1 MRFELFFIKK
11 LHLYQTGKSAESS
24 AFTLKIATFGISL
37 AIIIMIASIAI
48 VSGFKS
54 TIINKISQLE
64 PHIELRTGEYQATN
78 ASADSI
84 SLSPELIQAINSQT
98 GGIKSASLV
107 AESPCIVKTKDDF
120 NGMILK
126 GVTEKFDSTFLSG
139 CITDGTYNVSGNNI
153 IISKHI
159 ADKIKISNGNKISVF
174 FIKDGKIKQ
183 RRLTVAGIYNTD
195 FEDFDKAIIIGD
207 IKIVQSVN
215 SWNNDTGTSIDIFC
229 NDINEAGT
237 VRENIASSL
246 LKSLYAQNSDKV
258 YQLSTIRE
266 NNSTYFAW
274 LDLLD
279 TNIVVILI
287 LMTIVSCFSL
297 IAGLLIVVLNRINMI
312 GILKSLG
319 ADNRC
324 IRTIFIYLA
333 EKIILRAMVIG
344 NAAGLLLIML
354 QKHFHIIG
362 LDASTYYMSYVPVEI
377 NIWLLVL
384 NIGILIVSTAALIGP
399 SYIIASITPAKTIKF
414 E

>member
-11 LHLYQTGKSAESS
+11 LHLYRTGKSAESS

-64 PHIELRTGEYQATN
+64 PHIELRTGEYQTTN

-120 NGMILK
+120 NGMVLK

-159 ADKIKISNGNKISVF
+159 ADKIKIAIGNKISVF

>member
-11 LHLYQTGKSAESS
+11 LHLYRTGKSAESS
-24 AFTLKIATFGISL
+24 AFTLKIATLGISL

-64 PHIELRTGEYQATN
+64 PHIELRTGEYQTTN

-98 GGIKSASLV
+98 GDIKSASLV

-120 NGMILK
+120 NGMVLK

-159 ADKIKISNGNKISVF
+159 ADKIKIPTGNKISVF

>member
-11 LHLYQTGKSAESS
+11 LHLYRTGKSAESS
-24 AFTLKIATFGISL
+24 AFTLKIATFGIAL

-120 NGMILK
+120 NGMVLK
-126 GVTEKFDSTFLSG
+126 GVTEKFDSTFLAG

-159 ADKIKISNGNKISVF
+159 ADKIKIPTGNKISVF

-377 NIWLLVL
+377 NIWLLIL

>member
-11 LHLYQTGKSAESS
+11 LHLYRTGKSAESS

-98 GGIKSASLV
+98 GDIKSASLV

-120 NGMILK
+120 NGMVLK

-159 ADKIKISNGNKISVF
+159 ADKIKIPTGNKISVF

>member
-11 LHLYQTGKSAESS
+11 LHLYRTGKSAESS
-24 AFTLKIATFGISL
+24 AFTLKIATFGIAL

-98 GGIKSASLV
+98 GDIKSASLV

-120 NGMILK
+120 NGMVLK

-139 CITDGTYNVSGNNI
+139 CITEGTYNVSGNNI

-159 ADKIKISNGNKISVF
+159 ADKIKIAIGNKISVF

-377 NIWLLVL
+377 NIWLLIL

>member
-11 LHLYQTGKSAESS
+11 LHLYRTGKSAESS
-24 AFTLKIATFGISL
+24 AFTLKIATFGIAL

-98 GGIKSASLV
+98 GDIKSASLV

-120 NGMILK
+120 NGMVLK

-139 CITDGTYNVSGNNI
+139 CITEGTYNVSGNNI

-159 ADKIKISNGNKISVF
+159 ADKIKIAIGNKISVF

>member
-11 LHLYQTGKSAESS
+11 LHLYRTGKSAESS
-24 AFTLKIATFGISL
+24 AFTLKIATFGIAL

-64 PHIELRTGEYQATN
+64 PHIELRAGEYQATN

-98 GGIKSASLV
+98 GDIKSASLV

-159 ADKIKISNGNKISVF
+159 ADKIKIPTGNKISVF

>member
-11 LHLYQTGKSAESS
+11 LHLYRTGKSAESS
-24 AFTLKIATFGISL
+24 AFTLKIATFGIAL

-64 PHIELRTGEYQATN
+64 PHIELRTGEYQTTN

-120 NGMILK
+120 NGMVLK

-159 ADKIKISNGNKISVF
+159 ADKIKISTGNKISVF

>member
-11 LHLYQTGKSAESS
+11 LHLYRTGKSAESS
-24 AFTLKIATFGISL
+24 AFTLKIATFGIAL

-64 PHIELRTGEYQATN
+64 PHIELRTGEYQTTN

-120 NGMILK
+120 NGMVLK

-159 ADKIKISNGNKISVF
+159 ADKIKISTGNKISVF

-333 EKIILRAMVIG
+333 EKIILRAMAIG

>member
-11 LHLYQTGKSAESS
+11 LHLYQTGKNAESS
-24 AFTLKIATFGISL
+24 AFTLKIATFGIAL

-98 GGIKSASLV
+98 GDIKSASLV

-120 NGMILK
+120 NGMVLK

-153 IISKHI
+153 IISKYI
-159 ADKIKISNGNKISVF
+159 ADKIKIQTGNKISVF
-174 FIKDGKIKQ
+174 FIKNGKIKQ
-183 RRLTVAGIYNTD
+183 RRLTVSGIYNTD

-215 SWNNDTGTSIDIFC
+215 SWDNGTGTSIDIFC

>member
-11 LHLYQTGKSAESS
+11 LHLYRTGKSAESS
-24 AFTLKIATFGISL
+24 AFTLKIATFGIAL

-120 NGMILK
+120 NGMVLK
-126 GVTEKFDSTFLSG
+126 GVTEKFDSTFLAG

-159 ADKIKISNGNKISVF
+159 ADKIKISTGNKISVF

>member
-11 LHLYQTGKSAESS
+11 LHLYRTGKSAESS
-24 AFTLKIATFGISL
+24 AFTLKIATFGIAL

-98 GGIKSASLV
+98 GDIKSASLV

-120 NGMILK
+120 NGMVLK
-126 GVTEKFDSTFLSG
+126 GVTEKFDSTFLAG

-159 ADKIKISNGNKISVF
+159 ADKIKIPTGNKISVF

-333 EKIILRAMVIG
+333 EKIVLRAMVIG

-377 NIWLLVL
+377 NIWLLIL

>member
-24 AFTLKIATFGISL
+24 AFTLKIATFGIAL

-120 NGMILK
+120 NGMVLK

-159 ADKIKISNGNKISVF
+159 ADKIKISTGNKISVF

-297 IAGLLIVVLNRINMI
+297 IAGLLILVLNRINMI

-384 NIGILIVSTAALIGP
+384 NIGILIISTAALIGP

>member
-11 LHLYQTGKSAESS
+11 LHLYRTGKSAESS

-84 SLSPELIQAINSQT
+84 SLSQELIQAISSQT

-120 NGMILK
+120 NGMVLK

-159 ADKIKISNGNKISVF
+159 ADKIKISTGNKISVF

>member
-11 LHLYQTGKSAESS
+11 LHLYRTGKSAESS

-64 PHIELRTGEYQATN
+64 PHIELRTGEYQATT

-126 GVTEKFDSTFLSG
+126 GVTEKFDSTFLAG

-159 ADKIKISNGNKISVF
+159 ADKIKISTGNKISVF

-333 EKIILRAMVIG
+333 EKIVLRAMVIG

-362 LDASTYYMSYVPVEI
+362 LDASTYYMCYVPVEI
-377 NIWLLVL
+377 NIWLLIL

>member
-1 MRFELFFIKK
+1 
-11 LHLYQTGKSAESS
+11 
-24 AFTLKIATFGISL
+24 
-37 AIIIMIASIAI
+37 MIASIAI

-120 NGMILK
+120 NGMVLK

-159 ADKIKISNGNKISVF
+159 ADKIKIAIGNKISVF

-246 LKSLYAQNSDKV
+246 LESLYAQNSDKV

>member
-11 LHLYQTGKSAESS
+11 LHLYRTGKSAESS

-64 PHIELRTGEYQATN
+64 PHIELRTGEYQTTN

-120 NGMILK
+120 NGMVLK

-159 ADKIKISNGNKISVF
+159 ADKIKIAIGNKISVF

-377 NIWLLVL
+377 NIWLLIL

>member
-1 MRFELFFIKK
+1 
-11 LHLYQTGKSAESS
+11 
-24 AFTLKIATFGISL
+24 
-37 AIIIMIASIAI
+37 MIASIAI

-64 PHIELRTGEYQATN
+64 PHIELRTGEYQTTN

-120 NGMILK
+120 NGMVLK

-159 ADKIKISNGNKISVF
+159 ADKIKIAIGNKISVF

>member
-11 LHLYQTGKSAESS
+11 LHLYRTGKSAESS

-64 PHIELRTGEYQATN
+64 PHIELRTGEYQTTN

-98 GGIKSASLV
+98 GDIKSASLV

-120 NGMILK
+120 NGMVLK

-139 CITDGTYNVSGNNI
+139 CITEGTYNVSGNNI

-159 ADKIKISNGNKISVF
+159 ADKIKIAIGNKISVF

>member
-11 LHLYQTGKSAESS
+11 LHLYRTGKSAESS

-98 GGIKSASLV
+98 GDIKSASLV

-120 NGMILK
+120 NGMVLK

-139 CITDGTYNVSGNNI
+139 CITEGTYNVSGNNI

-159 ADKIKISNGNKISVF
+159 ADKIKIAIGNKISVF

>member
-11 LHLYQTGKSAESS
+11 LHLYRTGKSAESS
-24 AFTLKIATFGISL
+24 AFTLKIATFGIAL

-98 GGIKSASLV
+98 GDIKSASLV

-120 NGMILK
+120 NGMVLK

-139 CITDGTYNVSGNNI
+139 CITEGTYNVSGNNI

-159 ADKIKISNGNKISVF
+159 ADKIKIAIGNKISVF

-333 EKIILRAMVIG
+333 EKIVLRAMVIG

>member
-11 LHLYQTGKSAESS
+11 LHLYRTGKSAESS

-98 GGIKSASLV
+98 GDIKSASLV

-120 NGMILK
+120 NGMVLK

-159 ADKIKISNGNKISVF
+159 ADKIKISTGNKISVF

>member
-11 LHLYQTGKSAESS
+11 LHLYRTGKSAESS

-120 NGMILK
+120 NGMVLK

-159 ADKIKISNGNKISVF
+159 ADKIKISTGNKISVF

>member
-11 LHLYQTGKSAESS
+11 LHLYRTGKSAESS
-24 AFTLKIATFGISL
+24 AFTLKIATFGIAL

-98 GGIKSASLV
+98 GDIKSASLV

-120 NGMILK
+120 NGMVLK

-139 CITDGTYNVSGNNI
+139 CITEGTYNVSGNNI

-159 ADKIKISNGNKISVF
+159 ADKIKISTGNKISVF

-229 NDINEAGT
+229 NDINESGT

-279 TNIVVILI
+279 SNIVVILI

>member
-11 LHLYQTGKSAESS
+11 LHLYRTGKSAESS
-24 AFTLKIATFGISL
+24 AFTLKIATFGIAL

-98 GGIKSASLV
+98 GDIKSASLV

-120 NGMILK
+120 NGMVLK

-139 CITDGTYNVSGNNI
+139 CITEGTYNVSGNNI

-159 ADKIKISNGNKISVF
+159 ADKIKIAIGNKISVF

-344 NAAGLLLIML
+344 NAAGFLLIML

>member
-11 LHLYQTGKSAESS
+11 LHLYRTGKSAESS

-120 NGMILK
+120 NGMVLK

-139 CITDGTYNVSGNNI
+139 CITEGTYNVSGNNI

-159 ADKIKISNGNKISVF
+159 ADKIKIAIGNKISVF

-333 EKIILRAMVIG
+333 EKIILRSMVIG

>member
-11 LHLYQTGKSAESS
+11 LHLYRTGKSAESS
-24 AFTLKIATFGISL
+24 AFTLKIATFGIAL

-98 GGIKSASLV
+98 GDIKSASLV

-120 NGMILK
+120 NGMVLK
-126 GVTEKFDSTFLSG
+126 GVTEKLDSTFLSG
-139 CITDGTYNVSGNNI
+139 CITEGTYNVSGNNI

-159 ADKIKISNGNKISVF
+159 ADKIKIATSNKISVF

>member
-11 LHLYQTGKSAESS
+11 LHLYRTGKSAESS
-24 AFTLKIATFGISL
+24 AFTLKIATLGISL

-64 PHIELRTGEYQATN
+64 PHIELRTGEYQTTN

-159 ADKIKISNGNKISVF
+159 ADKIKIPTGNKISVF

>member
-24 AFTLKIATFGISL
+24 AFTLKIATFGIAL

-126 GVTEKFDSTFLSG
+126 GVTEKFDSTFLAG

-159 ADKIKISNGNKISVF
+159 ADKIKIAIGNKISVF

-297 IAGLLIVVLNRINMI
+297 IAGLLILVLNRINMI

-384 NIGILIVSTAALIGP
+384 NIGILIISTAALIGP

>member
-11 LHLYQTGKSAESS
+11 LHLYRTGKSAESS

-98 GGIKSASLV
+98 GDIKSASLV

-120 NGMILK
+120 NGMVLK

-139 CITDGTYNVSGNNI
+139 CITEGTYNVSGDNI

-159 ADKIKISNGNKISVF
+159 ADKIKIPTGNKISVF

>member
-11 LHLYQTGKSAESS
+11 LHLYRTGKSAESS
-24 AFTLKIATFGISL
+24 AFTLKIATFGIAL

-98 GGIKSASLV
+98 GDIKSASLV

-120 NGMILK
+120 NGMVLK

-159 ADKIKISNGNKISVF
+159 ADKIKIPTGNKISVF

-333 EKIILRAMVIG
+333 EKIVLRAMVIG

-377 NIWLLVL
+377 NIWLLIL

>member
-11 LHLYQTGKSAESS
+11 LHLYRTGKSAESS

-120 NGMILK
+120 NGMVLK

-139 CITDGTYNVSGNNI
+139 CITEGTYNVSGNNI

-159 ADKIKISNGNKISVF
+159 ADKIKIAIGNKISVF

>member
-11 LHLYQTGKSAESS
+11 LHLYRTGKSAESS
-24 AFTLKIATFGISL
+24 AFTLKIATFGIAL

-98 GGIKSASLV
+98 GDIKSASLV

-120 NGMILK
+120 NGMVLK

-159 ADKIKISNGNKISVF
+159 ADKIKISTGNKISVF

>member
-11 LHLYQTGKSAESS
+11 LHLYRTGKSAESS
-24 AFTLKIATFGISL
+24 AFTLKIATFGIAL

-98 GGIKSASLV
+98 GDIKSASLV

-120 NGMILK
+120 NGMVLK

-139 CITDGTYNVSGNNI
+139 CITEGTYNVSGNNI

-159 ADKIKISNGNKISVF
+159 ADKIKIAIGNKISVF

-333 EKIILRAMVIG
+333 EKIILRAMAIG

>member
-11 LHLYQTGKSAESS
+11 LHLYRTGKSAESS

-64 PHIELRTGEYQATN
+64 PHIELRTGEYQTTN

-120 NGMILK
+120 NGMVLK

-159 ADKIKISNGNKISVF
+159 ADKIKIPTGNKISVF

>member
-11 LHLYQTGKSAESS
+11 LHLYRTGKSAESS
-24 AFTLKIATFGISL
+24 AFTLKIATFGIAL

-64 PHIELRTGEYQATN
+64 PHIELRTGEYQTTN

-98 GGIKSASLV
+98 GGLKSASLV

-159 ADKIKISNGNKISVF
+159 ADKIKIPTGNKISVF

>member
-24 AFTLKIATFGISL
+24 AFTLKIATFGIAL

-120 NGMILK
+120 NGMVLK
-126 GVTEKFDSTFLSG
+126 GVTEKFDSTFLAR

-159 ADKIKISNGNKISVF
+159 ADKIKISTGNKISVF

-183 RRLTVAGIYNTD
+183 RRLTVTGIYNTD

-333 EKIILRAMVIG
+333 EKIILRAMAIG

-384 NIGILIVSTAALIGP
+384 NIGILIVSTVALIGP
-399 SYIIASITPAKTIKF
+399 SYIITSITPAKTIKF

>member
-11 LHLYQTGKSAESS
+11 LHLYRTGKSAESS
-24 AFTLKIATFGISL
+24 AFTLKIATFGIAL

-98 GGIKSASLV
+98 DGIKSASLV

-126 GVTEKFDSTFLSG
+126 GVTEKFDSTFLAG

-159 ADKIKISNGNKISVF
+159 ADKIKIAIGNKISVF

>member
-11 LHLYQTGKSAESS
+11 LHLYRTGKSAESS

-64 PHIELRTGEYQATN
+64 PHIELRTGEYQTTN

-120 NGMILK
+120 NGMVLK

-139 CITDGTYNVSGNNI
+139 CITEGTYNVSGDNI

-159 ADKIKISNGNKISVF
+159 ADKIKIAIGNKISVF